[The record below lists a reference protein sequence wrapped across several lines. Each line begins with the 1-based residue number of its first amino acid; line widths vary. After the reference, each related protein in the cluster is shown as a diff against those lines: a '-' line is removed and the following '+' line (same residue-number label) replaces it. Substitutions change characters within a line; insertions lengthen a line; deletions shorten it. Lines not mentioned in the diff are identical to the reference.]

1 MKILK
6 SFLAVACCAMMF
18 TACGGSD
25 KAEQKT
31 GDSTATENAEGAE
44 AQKAEEPAT
53 ANPIENIKLNKDG
66 EELGSYNYQFDS
78 ESKELNISIR
88 TELAKGVIA
97 YTNIS
102 SPYEADAKSVTVDYA
117 AAKLGICNL
126 TGDNCSGYPEAKS
139 KANNEKWL
147 EEKKALGK
155 VTYTVEQESESG
167 GKQIFTLTSDK
178 ETIKISGYK

>member
-6 SFLAVACCAMMF
+6 TFLAVACCAMMF

-25 KAEQKT
+25 KADNAAA
-31 GDSTATENAEGAE
+31 DSTATENAEGAE
-44 AQKAEEPAT
+44 AKEAEEVKGLPF
-53 ANPIENIKLNKDG
+53 EGFGLGKDG
-66 EELGSYNYQFDS
+66 EDLGAYEYHFDA
-78 ESKELNISIR
+78 ESHNLTITIK
-88 TELAKGVIA
+88 TELAKDVTA
-97 YTNIS
+97 YTNINA
-102 SPYEADAKSVTVDYA
+102 PYEADDKSITVDYTA
-117 AAKLGICNL
+117 ATLAMCNL
-126 TGDNCSGYPEAKS
+126 TGDGCSNYPEAKS